1 MKATKIKIRLRSTWL
16 PGQNVQVWRVKALGD
31 EKKGSTVRELPGD
44 GNIETPQ
51 TWSSAGIVNR
61 KISYSVDGCL
71 ESWILFIKCSIHY
84 MFYFLRCLHVTTFLK
99 REKENTMSWSWS
111 PFSPCL
117 WRFVSQLQLLGMGLY
132 GDVRHSTWALL
143 IQALEVGNYDDRAMS
158 SLFYSKS
165 LWRILVLLEIWHKF
179 RIDESP
185 LTPLL

>member
-99 REKENTMSWSWS
+99 REKENTMRIQRSPSYSYIPWSLELVAVFTVS
-111 PFSPCL
+111 L
-117 WRFVSQLQLLGMGLY
+117 EVRFAAPTAWDGPLRRCATLNVGTVDS
-132 GDVRHSTWALL
+132 STW
-143 IQALEVGNYDDRAMS
+143 G
-158 SLFYSKS
+158 
-165 LWRILVLLEIWHKF
+165 W
-179 RIDESP
+179 
-185 LTPLL
+185 